1 MSYLINMIQDI
12 WSIQQLDSSIVR
24 HICARSVRQTSNSCR
39 SEFIIYTIAHHVS
52 HHYNVVLICSLTWQ
66 PHTTIS
72 RWCPQWTFGN
82 CWSET
87 NRMTTLW
94 KTTTSTLRV
103 VATSPSV
110 SLWSTTVVD
119 TSQLITGLL
128 VMPFSF
134 FYAGAAFSKLLSI
147 TRNAV
152 KEATMMELY
161 ESTIAALDTSSFFVS
176 TNCFFTRTFRRI
188 DELLTAEPLYC
199 NYHDYRTKMRNILLP
214 LFPKDLVT
222 MKSSR
227 GFNKSCNSV
236 YVTTFGRGV
245 SKLKEFHVVLKN
257 TRGNLSPQYWEYTKS
272 SW

>member
-1 MSYLINMIQDI
+1 MENYD
-12 WSIQQLDSSIVR
+12 LDVESGGDFTLSQPMVYNCGG
-24 HICARSVRQTSNSCR
+24 HIT
-39 SEFIIYTIAHHVS
+39 TDHWIAC
-52 HHYNVVLICSLTWQ
+52 NAI
-66 PHTTIS
+66 
-72 RWCPQWTFGN
+72 
-82 CWSET
+82 
-87 NRMTTLW
+87 
-94 KTTTSTLRV
+94 
-103 VATSPSV
+103 
-110 SLWSTTVVD
+110 
-119 TSQLITGLL
+119 L
-128 VMPFSF
+128 V

-176 TNCFFTRTFRRI
+176 ANCFFTRTFRRI
-188 DELLTAEPLYC
+188 AELLTAEHLYC

-227 GFNKSCNSV
+227 GFNKSCKSV